1 MLRSKGDKIMT
12 SKPARVPQPAVTPYL
27 TVKGAAKAIEY
38 YKKVFGAEETM
49 RLAEPDGRIGH
60 AEITIS
66 GSPLMLSD
74 EYPDLDA
81 LGPQSRGGS
90 TVGIHLYVEDVDEV
104 FSRAMAEGGKMLRP
118 VKDEFYGDRSGKL
131 ADPFAHIWYIS
142 SRKEDLSAAEVTQ
155 RYEAL
160 MKQ

>member
-1 MLRSKGDKIMT
+1 MMT

-27 TVKGAAKAIEY
+27 TVKGAADAIEF

-49 RLAEPDGRIGH
+49 RLAEPSGRIGH
-60 AEITIS
+60 AELMIS
-66 GSPLMLSD
+66 GSPIMLSD

-90 TVGIHLYVEDVDEV
+90 TVGIHVYVEDVDEV
-104 FSRAMAEGGKMLRP
+104 FARAVAEGATAARP

-131 ADPFAHIWYIS
+131 VDPFGHIWS
-142 SRKEDLSAAEVTQ
+142 QPARKSCPQ
-155 RYEAL
+155 R
-160 MKQ
+160 K